1 MLNKVDTTIHEDL
14 IDDSVGEEGESSLE
28 EANSSS
34 NQYDEEII
42 AD

>member
-1 MLNKVDTTIHEDL
+1 MLNKVDTTIQEDL

-34 NQYDEEII
+34 GQYDEGII
-42 AD
+42 PE